1 MAEGETVVIGCEDGA
16 LIYADGEITKVSSPD
31 EYGRIGNQAGSDVSP
46 VVLGD
51 YKSDPDA
58 ELERPTRVS
67 LIDTTTGE
75 LTLVDLPS
83 SYTFRSLARG
93 DDGEALVLGTDGQ
106 IHVIDPATG
115 ELTASYPVIDEWEEP
130 AEWQEPRPAIFTL
143 DGSAYVTDPATNT
156 IYAVDIE
163 TGEVW
168 NEATLDVTPNE
179 LSGISGAVEAGST
192 EFGGEDDGDHEGHDH
207 GGEDDGDHEGH
218 DHGDEDDGDHEG
230 HDHGD
235 ESHTD

>member
-1 MAEGETVVIGCEDGA
+1 VTTSRTPTPSSSAPRASRSSTPPRA
-16 LIYADGEITKVSSPD
+16 SSP
-31 EYGRIGNQAGSDVSP
+31 
-46 VVLGD
+46 
-51 YKSDPDA
+51 
-58 ELERPTRVS
+58 
-67 LIDTTTGE
+67 
-75 LTLVDLPS
+75 
-83 SYTFRSLARG
+83 FRSLARG